1 MINIFKIFLPFLICV
16 LTFADNNQTTLVDIF
31 ENLKKVNAQI
41 EILSADQNSSVDT
54 KILNTKKSELL
65 SKIPQFITK
74 TDFSDADIKSF
85 YAKKSALE
93 KTLKN
98 ITNKQSQNYVK
109 NAIELEN
116 LNINELFFKSI
127 ISLNELFKKGAK
139 SSEIKAVLQDAL
151 IQSRTDLYV
160 NLKELS
166 QNVPDSL
173 KDEFNEL
180 EISKKTSED
189 ALNYLKENADLLA
202 SSYVASELIFHSS
215 IDTINEKI
223 GIKIDGVNFGK
234 ILLII
239 VIFAFFISLTRI
251 LARLTYALTLSFFDK
266 TEHAKAIKDQI
277 LQIIKKPISSLLITY
292 SLKICIG
299 IAYYPTPMPLW
310 VANTFSIVY
319 IVLISWFVITI
330 LNGYGMLIIGKIAKK
345 SGRKE
350 VVNLILKIV
359 YFIIFVISLLLIL
372 SRLGFD
378 ISAII
383 ASLGIGGL
391 AVAFAAK
398 DIIANFF
405 ASVMLLFDNSFSQG
419 DLISCGSIEGTIV
432 EIGLRKTTI
441 RSSDNALI
449 FVPNSTLASDPI
461 INWSR
466 RKAGRM
472 ISLTIGL
479 TYDSSKEALQ
489 KCISEINDM
498 LLTHPE
504 ISRADNGGAFRGANH
519 LKFKESIVCIDDL
532 AGYKNA
538 ICVSLDALNSSSI
551 DISVI
556 CFTKTILRA
565 EYIKIKEDVIFKIM
579 DIVAKNG
586 LDFAFPSQSL
596 YVEKFT
602 PKG

>member
-1 MINIFKIFLPFLICV
+1 MINVFKILLPFLICV
-16 LTFADNNQTTLVDIF
+16 ITFADNNQTNLVDIF
-31 ENLKKVNAQI
+31 ENLKKINAQI
-41 EILSADQNSSVDT
+41 EILSVEQNASVDT
-54 KILNTKKSELL
+54 KILAAKKSELL
-65 SKIPQFITK
+65 SKIPQLITQNN
-74 TDFSDADIKSF
+74 FSNADIKGF
-85 YAKKSALE
+85 YDKKSALE
-93 KTLKN
+93 KSLKSSQ
-98 ITNKQSQNYVK
+98 NKQSKSYVK

-116 LNINELFFKSI
+116 LNIAELFYKSI
-127 ISLNELFKKGAK
+127 NSLNELFKTGAK
-139 SSEIKAVLQDAL
+139 SSQIKAVLQDAL

-166 QNVPDSL
+166 QNVPDDL
-173 KDEFNEL
+173 KGYFGDL
-180 EISKKTSED
+180 ENSKKTSED
-189 ALNYLKENADLLA
+189 VLNYLKENADLLA
-202 SSYVASELIFHSS
+202 SSYVVNELMLHS
-215 IDTINEKI
+215 IINDINEKI
-223 GIKIDGVNFGK
+223 GLEIKGVNFGK

-239 VIFAFFISLTRI
+239 IIFAFFVSLTRI
-251 LARLTYALTLSFFDK
+251 LARLTYTLTLSFFDK
-266 TEHAKAIKDQI
+266 NEHAKAIKDQI

-292 SLKICIG
+292 ALKICIA

-310 VANTFSIVY
+310 AANTLSIIY
-319 IVLISWFVITI
+319 IVLISWFIITI
-330 LNGYGMLIIGKIAKK
+330 LNGYGMLIIGKIAQK

-359 YFIIFVISLLLIL
+359 YFIIVIISLLLIL

-419 DLISCGSIEGTIV
+419 DLINCGGIEGTIV

-449 FVPNSTLASDPI
+449 FVPNSTLASDAI

-472 ISLTIGL
+472 ITLTIGL
-479 TYDSSKEALQ
+479 TYNSSTQALRQ
-489 KCISEINDM
+489 CIDDITDM
-498 LLTHPE
+498 LNNHPE
-504 ISRADNGGAFRGANH
+504 ISRADNGGVFMGSNH
-519 LKFKESIVCIDDL
+519 LKFKESIVSIDDL

-538 ICVSLDALNSSSI
+538 IYVSLDALNSSSI
-551 DISVI
+551 DILVT
-556 CFTKTILRA
+556 CFTKTILRT
-565 EYIKIKEDVIFKIM
+565 EYIKIKEDIIFKIM